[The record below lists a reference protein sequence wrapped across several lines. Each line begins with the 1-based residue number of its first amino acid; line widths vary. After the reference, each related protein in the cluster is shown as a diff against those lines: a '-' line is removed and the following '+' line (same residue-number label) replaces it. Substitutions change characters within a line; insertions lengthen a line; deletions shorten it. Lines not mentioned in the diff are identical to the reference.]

1 MGNDVSWV
9 RIAVNVCALSC
20 GVVLGFAVLDV
31 AGLVELG
38 DSWPAW
44 VQAVGSIIAIG
55 VAIAIPAEEAARR
68 KAADLAANEARIAR
82 AAAILH
88 PALSELSRLLL
99 NFMEAFGPDSPQDEQ
114 LNFFAVDSDFEALT
128 PTLVTIITANENL
141 GDLGPDLYKL
151 TILLSSYD
159 AWIKRIGDVITVGY
173 NNHML
178 RTEMPA
184 RLERAEEMFRLT
196 EVILERIVTR
206 YSSSSVH

>member
-1 MGNDVSWV
+1 MRSVVSWV
-9 RIAVNVCALSC
+9 RIAVNVCAISC

-31 AGLVELG
+31 AGLIELG

-44 VQAVGSIIAIG
+44 VQAIGSIIAIG
-55 VAIAIPAEEAARR
+55 VAIAIPAEERER
-68 KAADLAANEARIAR
+68 KKAADLLANEARIAR

-99 NFMEAFGPDSPQDEQ
+99 NFMEAFRPDSPQDEQ
-114 LNFFAVDSDFEALT
+114 LNFFAVESEFEALT

-141 GDLGPDLYKL
+141 GDLGPDLYEL

-159 AWIKRIGDVITVGY
+159 AWIKRLGDVITVGY

-184 RLERAEEMFRLT
+184 RLERAEEMYRLT
-196 EVILERIVTR
+196 GTILEKIVTR
-206 YSSSSVH
+206 YSSSTAY